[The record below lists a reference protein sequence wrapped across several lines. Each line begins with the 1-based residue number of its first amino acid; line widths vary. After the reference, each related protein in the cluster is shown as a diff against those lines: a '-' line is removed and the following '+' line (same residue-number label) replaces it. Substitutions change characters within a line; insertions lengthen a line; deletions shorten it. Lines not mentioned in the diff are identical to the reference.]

1 MARIRWITTGFEVA
15 MIVFVAVLLLHRFV
29 PMRAAEPSPA
39 NAVTFMLT
47 GLDGNPISPS
57 VYKDKAV
64 LLNFW
69 APWCPPCK
77 MEIPWLQKL
86 QDENRGKLV
95 VVGVVADPNEYAHAA
110 AFMRHKGITY
120 LLAQDSPSLE
130 RAVGD
135 PSALPTSFYFSAS
148 SHMIHSVTGLV
159 PEYTMH
165 RYVADAIRQK

>member
-1 MARIRWITTGFEVA
+1 MTRSRSIATGIEVA
-15 MIVFVAVLLLHRFV
+15 VIVFVAALLAYRFV
-29 PMRAAEPSPA
+29 PRRAAAPSPA
-39 NAVTFMLT
+39 NAVAFTLT

-69 APWCPPCK
+69 APWCPPCR

-86 QDENRGKLV
+86 QNENRARLV
-95 VVGVVADPNEYAHAA
+95 VVGVVADPDQYAHAA
-110 AFMRHKGITY
+110 AFMRQRGITY

-130 RAVGD
+130 RAFGD
-135 PSALPTSFYFSAS
+135 PSALPTSFYISPS
-148 SHMIHSVTGLV
+148 SHVVHSVTGLV

-165 RYVADAIRQK
+165 RYVAEAIRQK